1 MVRINKVYT
10 KTGDSG
16 MTFLA
21 GGQKV
26 SKTSPRIVA
35 YGSVDELNSSIG
47 IIVEFLKNIP
57 ELTKLKEQI
66 LRIQNELF
74 DLGSQLAVLKEDRR
88 PDTPLI
94 DEENIHILE
103 REIDEMNKNLPSL
116 SSFILP
122 GGGQISAFLHLART
136 ICRRVERE
144 VIHLSKT
151 EGIDGPELPYLNR
164 LSDWLF
170 VAARYSTK
178 ICGDDET
185 LWRPGQRN
193 R

>member
-16 MTFLA
+16 TTFLA

-35 YGSVDELNSSIG
+35 YGSVDELNASLG
-47 IIVEFLKNIP
+47 IIVEFLKSIP
-57 ELTKLKEQI
+57 GLAKLKERI
-66 LRIQNELF
+66 IRIQNELF
-74 DLGSQLAVLKEDRR
+74 DLGSQLAVLREDRR

-94 DEENIHILE
+94 HEKNIYALE
-103 REIDEMNKNLPSL
+103 GEIDEMNKNLPHL

-144 VIHLSKT
+144 VIQLSNT
-151 EGIDGPELPYLNR
+151 ESIDGPELPYLNR

-178 ICGDDET
+178 ICGKDET
-185 LWRPGQRN
+185 LWKPGSIN